1 MFKNHKEEY
10 FTFQLMKSPHH
21 HLWEYLLIKMD
32 SDINSM
38 IGLHDY
44 IWKILE
50 DLVCLSPHV
59 FGDLEEDKKKK

>member
-1 MFKNHKEEY
+1 
-10 FTFQLMKSPHH
+10 
-21 HLWEYLLIKMD
+21 MD